1 MAAFFA
7 PLRQKGGGISA
18 PISGGHETFYVTAGG
33 TLNHPVTGEIMKPQ
47 PPDGPPAAT
56 AEVADPR
63 RALADWMTGP
73 GNPFFAK
80 AIANRIW
87 SHFFGKGIVD
97 PVDDFRLS
105 NPASHPVLLDAF
117 AAEFVRSKFDLKA
130 LMRTILMSHLY
141 QLSSEPNES
150 NTGDTRNFSRSYRR
164 RLSAEAMADAI
175 DDVTGVP
182 TKYPGLPAG
191 SRAVQAWTYKI
202 ESRTMDAFSRPNS
215 SSDCPCERNLKPAI
229 SQALH
234 LMNADGLHAKLTSRD
249 AGARVQRLAESTNT
263 PCDIVTELYLACY
276 SRLPD
281 DGEMQIAPAA
291 FTDDPAT
298 RRAAIEDL
306 LWALINSA
314 EFVFNH

>member
-1 MAAFFA
+1 
-7 PLRQKGGGISA
+7 
-18 PISGGHETFYVTAGG
+18 
-33 TLNHPVTGEIMKPQ
+33 MKPQ
-47 PPDGPPAAT
+47 PPDGPPPAAT
-56 AEVADPR
+56 ETNDPR
-63 RALADWMTGP
+63 RALAGWMTDP
-73 GNPFFAK
+73 ANPFFAK

-87 SHFFGKGIVD
+87 SHFFGRGIVD

-105 NPASHPVLLDAF
+105 NPASHPALLDAL
-117 AAEFVRSKFDLKA
+117 AADMVRSNFDLKA
-130 LMRTILMSHLY
+130 LMRTVMTSHLY

-150 NTGDTRNFSRSYRR
+150 NRGDTRNFSRALRR

-175 DDVTGVP
+175 DGVTGVP

-191 SRAVQAWTYKI
+191 SRAVHAWTYKI

-215 SSDCPCERNLKPAI
+215 SSDCPCERNQKPAI

-234 LMNADGLHAKLTSRD
+234 LMNADALHAKLRSRD
-249 AGARVQRLAESTNT
+249 AGARVQRLAESTT
-263 PCDIVTELYLACY
+263 SPCDIVTELYLACY

-281 DGEMQIAPAA
+281 DGELQIATAA
-291 FTDDPAT
+291 FTEDPAT